1 MIKAVLFDNDGVLI
15 DSESVFFAFT
25 RDALGSAGIG
35 LHPAYWAR
43 HYLGNGLKSM
53 EIAESLG
60 LSRPIANDV
69 IDKRNLRFMARLQ
82 EGFVPLPGVAETL
95 SILRSLVRMALVTGS
110 PRDKLLLA
118 HQKTALL
125 SLFDCVITSDD
136 CAYAKPHPAPY
147 FTAMDHLGI
156 EPEEC
161 LAVEDSPRGLNAAHA
176 AGIRC
181 LLIPTPLTD
190 MEMCLHADW
199 IEPDITSVL
208 RIVRA
213 ENE

>member
-15 DSESVFFAFT
+15 DSESVFFALT
-25 RDALGSAGIG
+25 RDALATAGVG

-53 EIAESLG
+53 EVAESLG
-60 LSRPIANDV
+60 LSPSIADEV
-69 IDKRNLRFMARLQ
+69 IELRNRQFMARLQ
-82 EGFVPLPGVAETL
+82 EGFSPITGVMETL
-95 SILRSLVRMALVTGS
+95 SALRPLVRMALVTGS

-118 HQKTALL
+118 HQETELL
-125 SLFDCVITSDD
+125 PLFDCVITSDD
-136 CAYAKPHPAPY
+136 YTHSKPHPAPY
-147 FTAMDHLGI
+147 RTAMERLGI
-156 EPEEC
+156 EAGEC

-190 MEMCLHADW
+190 MDMCRHADW
-199 IEPDITSVL
+199 IEQDITGVL
-208 RIVRA
+208 RIVQD
-213 ENE
+213 ENR

>member
-15 DSESVFFAFT
+15 DSESVFFDYT
-25 RDALGSAGIG
+25 RDALATAGIG

-53 EIAESLG
+53 EVAESLG
-60 LSRPIANDV
+60 LPRSIANKV
-69 IDKRNLRFMARLQ
+69 IEERNRRFMARLQ
-82 EGFVPLPGVAETL
+82 EGFVPITCVPETL
-95 SILRSLVRMALVTGS
+95 SALRSLVQMALVTGS
-110 PRDKLLLA
+110 PRDKVLLA
-118 HQKTALL
+118 HQQTALL
-125 SLFDCVITSDD
+125 SLFDCIITSDD
-136 CAYAKPHPAPY
+136 YTHSKPHPAPY
-147 FTAMDHLGI
+147 FAAMDQLGVD
-156 EPEEC
+156 PAEC

-190 MEMCLHADW
+190 MEMCGHADW

-208 RIVRA
+208 RVVRA
-213 ENE
+213 ENA

>member
-15 DSESVFFAFT
+15 DSESVFFDYT
-25 RDALGSAGIG
+25 RDALAAAGIG

-53 EIAESLG
+53 EVAESLG
-60 LSRPIANDV
+60 LSRSIANEV
-69 IDKRNLRFMARLQ
+69 MEERNRRFLARLQ
-82 EGFVPLPGVAETL
+82 EGFIPLPSVPETL
-95 SILRSLVRMALVTGS
+95 SVLRSLVQMALVTGS

-118 HQKTALL
+118 HQETALL
-125 SLFDCVITSDD
+125 PLFDCIITSDD
-136 CAYAKPHPAPY
+136 CTHSKPHPAPY
-147 FTAMDHLGI
+147 FAAMDQLGI
-156 EPEEC
+156 DPAEC

-208 RIVRA
+208 RVVRT
-213 ENE
+213 ENG

>member
-25 RDALGSAGIG
+25 RDALALAGIG

-53 EIAESLG
+53 DIAESLG

-69 IDKRNLRFMARLQ
+69 IEERNRRFMARLQ
-82 EGFVPLPGVAETL
+82 EGFVPLPFVAETL
-95 SILRSLVRMALVTGS
+95 LALRSLVQMALVTGS

-118 HQKTALL
+118 HQETDLL
-125 SLFDCVITSDD
+125 PLFDCVITSDD
-136 CAYAKPHPAPY
+136 CAHAKPHPAPY
-147 FTAMDHLGI
+147 HTAMDQLGI
-156 EPEEC
+156 APGEC

-190 MEMCLHADW
+190 MEMCQHADW

-208 RIVRA
+208 RIVQA
-213 ENE
+213 EIK

>member
-15 DSESVFFAFT
+15 DSESVFFALT
-25 RDALGSAGIG
+25 RDALAKAGVG

-53 EIAESLG
+53 EVAESLG
-60 LSRPIANDV
+60 LSPSIADEV
-69 IDKRNLRFMARLQ
+69 IELRNRRFMARLQ
-82 EGFVPLPGVAETL
+82 EGFSPITGVMETL
-95 SILRSLVRMALVTGS
+95 SALRPLVRMALVTGS

-118 HQKTALL
+118 HQETELL
-125 SLFDCVITSDD
+125 PLFDCVITSDD
-136 CAYAKPHPAPY
+136 YTHSKPHPAPY
-147 FTAMDHLGI
+147 RTAMERLGI
-156 EPEEC
+156 KAGEC

-190 MEMCLHADW
+190 LDMCRHADW
-199 IEPDITSVL
+199 IEPDITGVL
-208 RIVRA
+208 RIVQE
-213 ENE
+213 ENR